1 MYFANRL
8 QRWFGT
14 NYSRAKR
21 SPLLILSQLFTV
33 RTFSSPLCTVADPRR
48 FRQKV
53 TGKETAT
60 PTLAA
65 GASALA
71 PSSPP
76 VRTEVMQAEE
86 RRRRWR
92 RRGAAEARLRSN
104 WTSLTWLSVGQCA
117 RSVRRQ
123 FLLSVT
129 CCCTEGWRVS
139 HQTADWV
146 IVCIGKLN
154 GWLKI

>member
-1 MYFANRL
+1 MYFTNRL
-8 QRWFGT
+8 QKWFGT

-33 RTFSSPLCTVADPRR
+33 RTFSSPLCTVAGPRR

-60 PTLAA
+60 ATLAA
-65 GASALA
+65 GVSALA

-76 VRTEVMQAEE
+76 VRTQVMQAEE
-86 RRRRWR
+86 RRRRRWR

-104 WTSLTWLSVGQCA
+104 WTLLTWLSVGQRA
-117 RSVRRQ
+117 RSVRRP

-129 CCCTEGWRVS
+129 CCCAEG
-139 HQTADWV
+139 
-146 IVCIGKLN
+146 
-154 GWLKI
+154 